1 MVRFVKFLCTSPFPA
16 LRSGQVR
23 SGQVARCTRVQPIQ
37 GAGQNQKK
45 KRGTCVRH
53 RPHIATHIHSHVY
66 RVRGRHI
73 STNCTK
79 SSMHCIQ
86 AKKFLAVSFH
96 VPKPRQRQY
105 ALSLSSHD
113 CCNRP
118 WAFWC
123 PKSGIQFKTRQI
135 HRSCGKRTT
144 YAANFQYC
152 LSAVVAPHKPVA
164 PTHSRGAKFRA
175 MADPKKC

>member
-1 MVRFVKFLCTSPFPA
+1 MHESA
-16 LRSGQVR
+16 AHSGR
-23 SGQVARCTRVQPIQ
+23 RPE
-37 GAGQNQKK
+37 QNKK
-45 KRGTCVRH
+45 CGTCFRH
-53 RPHIATHIHSHVY
+53 RPHIATHMHNHAY

-73 STNCTK
+73 FTNCTK
-79 SSMHCIQ
+79 SSMRCIQ
-86 AKKFLAVSFH
+86 AKEFLAVSFH

-118 WAFWC
+118 WAFRR

-135 HRSCGKRTT
+135 HRSCGKLTT

-152 LSAVVAPHKPVA
+152 LSAVVAQSDKE
-164 PTHSRGAKFRA
+164 
-175 MADPKKC
+175 